1 MSERDD
7 EQPQLPLAGA
17 GPRLKAAREA
27 AGFSRGDIAAK
38 TRISE
43 RLITLMEAGEFA
55 KLPSRAY
62 ATGFTRTFARTAGLN
77 AEELVEAVRREL
89 GMTRP
94 AELGAAPSFEPGDP
108 ARVPSARFAWLLAL
122 LALLVLVAG
131 LFFWR
136 NYYAPAWTL
145 PSILP
150 TEAPSTEPT
159 ITTDISAPTFA
170 PTLDPAATFSPT
182 QGADSGFNPVAG
194 PGAGPGAGSRP
205 ATRDRRSDSPRGLSA
220 TAPGALSSPIPN
232 VPDPVASTVSN

>member
-7 EQPQLPLAGA
+7 EQPQLPLVGA

-27 AGFSRGDIAAK
+27 AELSRADIAAK

-43 RLITLMEAGEFA
+43 RLIVLMEAGEFA
-55 KLPSRAY
+55 KLPSRTY
-62 ATGFTRTFARTAGLN
+62 ATGFTRTYARIVGLD
-77 AEELVEAVRREL
+77 AEELVDAVRREL

-94 AELGAAPSFEPGDP
+94 LEVNAAPSYEPGDP

-122 LALLVLVAG
+122 FALGILVAG

-150 TEAPSTEPT
+150 TESPADEPT
-159 ITTDISAPTFA
+159 VTTDLFAPTFA

-182 QGADSGFNPVAG
+182 QASDAG
-194 PGAGPGAGSRP
+194 LNAGTAARP
-205 ATRDRRSDSPRGLSA
+205 AARNRRSDPPRGTS
-220 TAPGALSSPIPN
+220 TASPGTFSVPAPAL
-232 VPDPVASTVSN
+232 PDPAASTVSN